1 MLCFM
6 VNLMPS
12 CVDWFQISKSKKK
25 NKKRIQCHRQLCSN
39 RPLFLHNPRLT
50 LFLNCKKLLPFT
62 TTLTSSNLTRTIIV
76 FFSLFLSHPFKVL
89 VKYYFSSPFLSFF
102 NIFTVKTGIWD
113 IPKTIEYYL
122 LTWASY
128 GSLETKQLN
137 CLIDTFFF
145 FLT

>member
-1 MLCFM
+1 MEWCDIHIMSPLSLTQTLKSQNPRIYKVTPPMLCFM

-62 TTLTSSNLTRTIIV
+62 TLTSSNLTRTIIV

-89 VKYYFSSPFLSFF
+89 STTLVHLSLVSLTFL
-102 NIFTVKTGIWD
+102 
-113 IPKTIEYYL
+113 
-122 LTWASY
+122 
-128 GSLETKQLN
+128 Q
-137 CLIDTFFF
+137 
-145 FLT
+145 